1 MTIDREFT
9 ILNKHKS
16 SLNNSA
22 INRSY
27 EHANFFI
34 NCTKYTIPALL
45 LVLSWIKTSN
55 NIHNKDIFDESA
67 ASVSVWNINT
77 EHWIEPI
84 KMKISSYFL
93 GLWDKDINDNSIL
106 KLDDNYQ
113 QNFIS
118 WISMDE
124 ELDFAPWTHMSETN
138 KENLYLTMYRKLT
151 TEDYRELFKWLKE
164 FKQWGL
170 GNCYFIVAIKNLAR
184 SKYFDTLM
192 MTSIEKMWDD
202 SFTISLP
209 LWEPWWTK
217 VGVSKQDLES
227 STIEWPTWYKILEI
241 WFAKYLL
248 YKKWILP
255 NIDMVIT
262 GEYMRKMEKWSAWE
276 VMMSLLWPTNF
287 RNKCLK
293 INPSNRAQIL
303 DSLRNFDPKGLWV
316 ISVTSKFKQ
325 WKTDK
330 NYYKVWW
337 QPIYYWHAY
346 SICGIEKDWE
356 KIKSVIIDNPR
367 NNDSILWWRRTQL
380 WIDDF
385 LRNFYIINIWDT
397 TKDFLNLSTTANE
410 LKIVDSR
417 DRRKF

>member
-27 EHANFFI
+27 ERANFFI

-67 ASVSVWNINT
+67 ASVSVWDINT

-417 DRRKF
+417 DRRKS

>member
-27 EHANFFI
+27 ERANFFI

-67 ASVSVWNINT
+67 ASVSVWDINT

-262 GEYMRKMEKWSAWE
+262 SEYMRKMEKWSAWE

-397 TKDFLNLSTTANE
+397 TKDFLNLSTSANE

-417 DRRKF
+417 DRRKS

>member
-27 EHANFFI
+27 ERANFFI

-67 ASVSVWNINT
+67 ASVSVWDINT

-262 GEYMRKMEKWSAWE
+262 SEYMRKMEKWSAWE

-417 DRRKF
+417 DRRKS

>member
-1 MTIDREFT
+1 MTTAEWCVHGSTGSWKTRKRT
-9 ILNKHKS
+9 KRCLS
-16 SLNNSA
+16 RA
-22 INRSY
+22 IWP
-27 EHANFFI
+27 I
-34 NCTKYTIPALL
+34 ITTGP
-45 LVLSWIKTSN
+45 SWIKTSN

-67 ASVSVWNINT
+67 ASVSVWDINT

-397 TKDFLNLSTTANE
+397 TKDFLNLSTSANE

>member
-27 EHANFFI
+27 ERANFFI

-67 ASVSVWNINT
+67 ASVSVWDINT

-262 GEYMRKMEKWSAWE
+262 SEYMRKMEKWSAWE

-385 LRNFYIINIWDT
+385 LKNFYIINIWVT
-397 TKDFLNLSTTANE
+397 TKDFLNLSTSANE

-417 DRRKF
+417 DRRKS